1 MKPKIKFIVIAFI
14 VVMIPLGWIIRGA
27 IAADL
32 QGEAEKL
39 RAFANSQ
46 KELDLAMKKI
56 NRAIRLAPRRY
67 FYYVTRAS
75 IFEAQKKYREAIAE
89 IQKAH
94 KYKPDFAEG
103 YVEIGFNYERLGFP
117 DSAKISYKSAIEA
130 YNKRIVKYSGD
141 REKTYG
147 NRANKAAIF
156 KLLGDTTNA
165 NFEFR
170 QLKKEFPEKLE
181 LIEQIQSIDKE
192 DMFPKI

>member
-1 MKPKIKFIVIAFI
+1 MKAKLKFVVIGSI
-14 VVMIPLGWIIRGA
+14 VVMIPLGWIVRGA

-32 QGEAEKL
+32 QGEAVELCSDASPRKD
-39 RAFANSQ
+39 
-46 KELDLAMKKI
+46 LDLAMKKI
-56 NRAIRLAPRRY
+56 DRAIQLAPRRY

-103 YVEIGFNYERLGFP
+103 YVKIGRNYEQLGFP

-165 NFEFR
+165 NFEFS
-170 QLKKEFPEKLE
+170 QLKKEFPEKTE
-181 LIEQIQSIDKE
+181 MIKNIESLDKE
-192 DMFPKI
+192 TISRQN